1 MPIRFLGFTQALD
14 YLNDILDGKVDI
26 ATGTIP
32 FTKNQATRKA
42 AAYLFATTIN
52 CCRPVLTA
60 DAMLP
65 LATKLLIYLSRTG
78 RQDSQSIY
86 ECGTSTLV
94 NAIKLSPHL
103 VPDQHAGIEAILR
116 KYRQHQ
122 EQERKAAWLALPINT
137 PPRTVLWS
145 SSRFSIEETT
155 DPRHLIADSEALGH
169 CVGRALSPSAL
180 IHHALPPE
188 HPDTIHFLAYWLK
201 IKRRQ
206 ARIITLL
213 EYGMPRVT
221 LHYDI
226 AKQEIA
232 ELSGAVTFD
241 GRPTASIRKSFR
253 NVLALLPSL
262 IPLTPKQTAKF
273 ISRGIPP
280 PIAQEPTQLQA
291 FT

>member
-1 MPIRFLGFTQALD
+1 MPIPFLGFPQALA
-14 YLNDILDGKVDI
+14 YLSDILDGKVAI

-32 FTKNQATRKA
+32 FTKNPAARKA
-42 AAYLFATTIN
+42 AAYLFATVIN
-52 CCRPVLTA
+52 CCRTVLTT

-65 LATKLLIYLSRTG
+65 LGTKLLIYLSRTG
-78 RQDSQSIY
+78 RQDTQSIY
-86 ECGTSTLV
+86 GCSTSTLV

-103 VPDQHAGIEAILR
+103 VADKHAGIAAILR

-122 EQERKAAWLALPINT
+122 EHERKAAWLALPTNT

-145 SSRFSIEETT
+145 SSRFSIEEAT
-155 DPRHLIADSEALGH
+155 DPRHLIADSKVLGH
-169 CVGRALSPSAL
+169 CVGTALSPRAML
-180 IHHALPPE
+180 HHGLSPD

-213 EYGMPRVT
+213 EYGVPRVT

-226 AKQEIA
+226 SKQEIA
-232 ELSGAVTFD
+232 ELSGAISLD
-241 GRPTASIRKSFR
+241 GRPAASIRKSYR
-253 NVLALLPSL
+253 NILALLPSL
-262 IPLTPKQTAKF
+262 IPLTPKQAAKF
-273 ISRGIPP
+273 ISRGMPP
-280 PIAQEPTQLQA
+280 PIPQEPTQLQA